1 VVADQVQ
8 DLKGSKLP
16 LPIDLQLPGSGVSIE
31 LRAGMST
38 IIVGAN
44 GSGKT
49 RLAMECE
56 RQADTAAH
64 RISAQRMLALDP
76 SINKIGEQAARDQLR
91 FGVVEPARNYGS
103 TLRARDI
110 SRWGQAQPAFIL
122 NDAGSLIQVLFAEQ
136 ANVAVEVNDSVEPGM
151 PVVGR
156 DTIMR
161 KLKEIFHRVLPT
173 RRLTSTADDI
183 RVIAD
188 DGSSLVGPSY
198 SITEMSDGEKA
209 VFYMIG
215 QVLVADADSVLI
227 MDEPEIHVHR
237 AILGRLWD
245 ELEAARPDCAFLLI
259 THDLEFA
266 ASRAGKKYVVR
277 NYSHQSGWTIDE
289 VPEAEG
295 FSEDLVTLILGSRKP
310 VLFVEGEQ
318 GSLDLAFYRAC
329 YPNWTVIPRGG
340 CENVIHSVATMR
352 RNAAFTRITCAGL
365 VDADGRDEDDR
376 SYLAGIGVS
385 VLPVAEI
392 ENLLLLPDVSRVIL
406 AKNDFS
412 GAELDAKLA
421 EVKTAVFAD
430 AMAQNNMNMVV
441 LGYCRRRIDQML
453 KRIDLSADQSV
464 GELAISY
471 AAQTGALDVAV
482 IAAGIEKKIRDAIAA
497 DDLPALLAIY
507 DRKKPL
513 LALAAR
519 LRTGSVSEFT
529 AWVTSLHRHARRAFR
544 QFLGKAAL
552 VELGHGLAFQLV
564 AFVQEGQPEG
574 VADVAEDLG
583 VLRPVQHR
591 AGDMTVDRSP
601 FMKAVRVRSAT
612 VTIWLIVLRPFSVL

>member
-1 VVADQVQ
+1 MP
-8 DLKGSKLP
+8 LP
-16 LPIDLQLPGSGVSIE
+16 LDLQLPGSGISVE

-76 SINKIGEQAARDQLR
+76 AINKIGEQAARSQLR
-91 FGVVEPARNYGS
+91 YGVVDPERSYGNVQ
-103 TLRARDI
+103 RAREV
-110 SRWGQAQPAFIL
+110 SRWGQAQPTFIL

-136 ANVAVEVNDSVEPGM
+136 ANVAVAVNDAAESGM
-151 PVVGR
+151 PVFGR
-156 DTIMR
+156 ETILR
-161 KLKEIFHRVLPT
+161 KLKAIFHRVLPT

-183 RVIAD
+183 TVTAD
-188 DGSSLVGPSY
+188 DGAGLAGPAY

-215 QVLVADADSVLI
+215 QVLVADPGSILI

-237 AILGRLWD
+237 SILGRLWD

-277 NYSHQSGWTIDE
+277 NYSHGSGWIIDE

-318 GSLDLAFYRAC
+318 GSLDIAFYRAC
-329 YPNWTVIPRGG
+329 YPGWTVIPRGG

-365 VDADGRDEDDR
+365 VDADGRDADDR
-376 SYLAGIGVS
+376 AYLAGIGVS

-392 ENLLLLPDVSRVIL
+392 ENLLLLPDVSTVIL

-412 GAELDAKLA
+412 GAELEAKLA
-421 EVKTAVFAD
+421 GIKAAVFAD
-430 AMAQNNMNMVV
+430 AAVQNNVNQVV

-453 KRIDLSADQSV
+453 KRIDFSADQSV
-464 GELAISY
+464 GDLATSY
-471 AAQTGALDVAV
+471 AAQTGALDVV
-482 IAAGIEKKIRDAIAA
+482 TIAAGIEKKISDAIAA

-519 LRTGSVSEFT
+519 LRAGSVNEFT
-529 AWVTSLHRHARRAFR
+529 AWVTRAIQSKEDDR
-544 QFLGKAAL
+544 LRVAIEAVLPTPSAA
-552 VELGHGLAFQLV
+552 
-564 AFVQEGQPEG
+564 
-574 VADVAEDLG
+574 
-583 VLRPVQHR
+583 
-591 AGDMTVDRSP
+591 
-601 FMKAVRVRSAT
+601 
-612 VTIWLIVLRPFSVL
+612 